1 MAQAKAPNCARC
13 GRKRQPKCR
22 PATAAERSLAA
33 LGLASLAEHRL
44 RVVLVPAPRPQYHG
58 HRVRATESHDAAW
71 YREFAGRRSL
81 THSLRRYTVN
91 ALREIA
97 AGCVVQHHNATH
109 AELLELLD
117 RYDDLGPEGKASR

>member
-1 MAQAKAPNCARC
+1 MPTARQPSCTRC
-13 GRKRQPKCR
+13 GRLRQPKCR

-33 LGLASLAEHRL
+33 LGLASVLAHRL
-44 RVVLVPAPRPQYHG
+44 RVVLVPAPRPKYHG
-58 HRVRATESHDAAW
+58 HKVRATEGHNAAW
-71 YREFAGRRSL
+71 YREFVGRRPK

-109 AELLELLD
+109 AELLELMD